1 MFFKKPG
8 GVSWLIVF
16 LGNPGPRYEMTR
28 HNAGFMAAD
37 AMAKEK
43 NVNINKARFKA
54 LTATCDIGGESVLL
68 MKPQTF
74 MNLSGDAVAQAARF
88 YKIPPEHVIVVSDE
102 ISLRIGKLRIR
113 TKGSAGGH
121 NGLKDIIAK
130 LGTDAF
136 PRIRIGVGAPPHPD
150 YDMADWVLSSF
161 KNQDAEDMKA
171 AAKKA
176 EKMAIEDARFVLP
189 NACATKMIVTMNA
202 RSLMNFFSH
211 RCCNRA
217 QWEIRELA
225 EEMYRL
231 VYQVAP
237 TLFRNAGPS
246 CTCGGCTEGKMTC
259 GKAAEVREKYRKIR
273 EEMSK

>member
-1 MFFKKPG
+1 MLFKKPG

-74 MNLSGDAVAQAARF
+74 MNLSGDAVAQAAKF

-102 ISLRIGKLRIR
+102 ISLPIGKLRIR

-130 LGTDAF
+130 LGTNAF
-136 PRIRIGVGAPPHPD
+136 PRIRIGVGTPPHPD

-161 KNQDAEDMKA
+161 KNQDAEDMLA
-171 AAKKA
+171 AAERA
-176 EKMAIEDARFVLP
+176 AQAAQCYIAQGADRAMNRF
-189 NACATKMIVTMNA
+189 N
-202 RSLMNFFSH
+202 
-211 RCCNRA
+211 
-217 QWEIRELA
+217 
-225 EEMYRL
+225 
-231 VYQVAP
+231 
-237 TLFRNAGPS
+237 
-246 CTCGGCTEGKMTC
+246 
-259 GKAAEVREKYRKIR
+259 
-273 EEMSK
+273 

>member
-1 MFFKKPG
+1 MLFKKPG

-74 MNLSGDAVAQAARF
+74 MNLSGDAVAQAAKF
-88 YKIPPEHVIVVSDE
+88 YKIPPERVIVVSDE
-102 ISLRIGKLRIR
+102 ISLPIGKLRIR

-136 PRIRIGVGAPPHPD
+136 PRIRIGVGTPPHPD

-161 KNQDAEDMKA
+161 KNQDAEDMLA
-171 AAKKA
+171 AA
-176 EKMAIEDARFVLP
+176 AR
-189 NACATKMIVTMNA
+189 AAQAAQCYITQGADRAMN
-202 RSLMNFFSH
+202 RFN
-211 RCCNRA
+211 
-217 QWEIRELA
+217 
-225 EEMYRL
+225 
-231 VYQVAP
+231 
-237 TLFRNAGPS
+237 
-246 CTCGGCTEGKMTC
+246 
-259 GKAAEVREKYRKIR
+259 
-273 EEMSK
+273 